1 MDDKELVRRVLESD
15 ASAQELLVKLHRP
28 ALRRVCA
35 HILGYGDPELE
46 DVLQETFAAAFK
58 NLGSFEFRSSL
69 AHWLR
74 QICVHRCYRRWRK
87 RKQMVILE
95 QDELDRLLVP
105 DALSRDRD
113 RGREGEMGKKTEAL
127 ARAKEGLGQPCR
139 DLIGF
144 RDENGKS
151 YAEISEI
158 LRVPMGTVMSRLARC
173 RESLKEL
180 VQRFLS
186 GE

>member
-1 MDDKELVRRVLESD
+1 MDDKELVRKALEGD

-28 ALRRVCA
+28 ALRRVCV
-35 HILGYGDPELE
+35 HILGYGDAELE

-87 RKQMVILE
+87 RKQMVVLE
-95 QDELDRLLVP
+95 QEELEQLLIP
-105 DALSRDRD
+105 EALSQDRD
-113 RGREGEMGKKTEAL
+113 QGREAEIGKRTQAL

-139 DLIGF
+139 DLIGL
-144 RDENGKS
+144 RDENGRS

-180 VQRFLS
+180 VRRFIS